1 MTIPTE
7 NGRNTEK
14 QFPPPADIGK
24 RFDCAGL
31 AFCHIYLIAQIDWS
45 SLSLADPPKVNGHVE
60 CSYDASTGIWSSPE
74 LIASPYIQVHGLA
87 PGLNYGQQ
95 VYEGLKAFRTAE
107 NTLHIFRPEAHAARM
122 RHSANMVCLPK
133 VSDEL
138 FLECMRLAVAGNAEF
153 VPPADSA
160 GFLYLRPVLFGS
172 GAQIALAPSN
182 KTVLAVYVIPGGAY
196 HGTDALDALIME
208 DFDRS
213 APRGTGSGKLGG
225 NYAPAWPH
233 QARAR
238 QRGFGLTLH
247 LDSETR
253 SQIEEFSTSG
263 FVGVEGASKTIYV
276 PDTQNAIRSITS
288 ESLTSVAK
296 QDGWTV
302 QHCAVITP
310 NIRSLLASNIISFRF
325 LLTPL
330 ADFPKSSRSVQRLL
344 LFQSARFYVILRAN
358 DSSLE
363 VQCKVKR

>member
-14 QFPPPADIGK
+14 QFPPPAD
-24 RFDCAGL
+24 
-31 AFCHIYLIAQIDWS
+31 IDWS

-302 QHCAVITP
+302 QHCAIPFNTLGRFSEVFAVGTAATAVP
-310 NIRSLLASNIISFRF
+310 IRS
-325 LLTPL
+325 
-330 ADFPKSSRSVQRLL
+330 
-344 LFQSARFYVILRAN
+344 ILR
-358 DSSLE
+358 DSTGE
-363 VQCKVKR
+363 RFEFGGAVQGKEIIQKLSGIQRGTELDEFNWRWSVYPL